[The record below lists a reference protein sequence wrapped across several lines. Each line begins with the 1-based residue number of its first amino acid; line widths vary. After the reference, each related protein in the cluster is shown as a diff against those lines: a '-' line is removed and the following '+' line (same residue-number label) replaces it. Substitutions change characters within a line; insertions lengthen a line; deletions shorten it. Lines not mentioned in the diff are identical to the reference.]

1 MNKTKHE
8 KKKKKGWYEMQTK
21 SQVRLVISFLAEA
34 LQSVVGEF
42 HGVWSCIARVWL
54 QLLLQAL
61 IVGFGEDGKLL
72 VL

>member
-1 MNKTKHE
+1 
-8 KKKKKGWYEMQTK
+8 MQTK

-42 HGVWSCIARVWL
+42 HGVWSCIPRVWL

-61 IVGFGEDGKLL
+61 IVGFGEDGKFL

>member
-8 KKKKKGWYEMQTK
+8 KKRKKGWYEMQTK

-54 QLLLQAL
+54 QLLL
-61 IVGFGEDGKLL
+61 
-72 VL
+72 

>member
-8 KKKKKGWYEMQTK
+8 KKRKKGWYEMQTK

>member
-1 MNKTKHE
+1 
-8 KKKKKGWYEMQTK
+8 MQTK

>member
-8 KKKKKGWYEMQTK
+8 KKRKKGGTK
-21 SQVRLVISFLAEA
+21 CKRRARFRLVISFLAEA

>member
-8 KKKKKGWYEMQTK
+8 KKRKKGWYEMQTK

-42 HGVWSCIARVWL
+42 HGVWSCIARIWL